1 MQKPV
6 KIEISSK
13 TIIFTVLFLVFLK
26 FLWIVRDLLFS
37 LLIAF
42 IIMSAARP
50 AVLYLEK
57 KKIPRSVS
65 AVVLFILFLVFIV
78 YILMGTI
85 NPIVYETS
93 QLIKSLPIILYQI
106 NPSLAGELNFN
117 SLSQYIP
124 NLTNQASKIAGAVF
138 SNIIFL
144 FSTLF
149 FGLYFSIEENLIKK
163 LLMRFFDE
171 KKAERVAL
179 IFEKVEKRLSAWFWG
194 ELVLMLVVG
203 ILTFIGL
210 NLIGLKYTIP
220 LAIIAGLLEVVPN
233 LGPII
238 STVPAILVALTQNY
252 FLTPVVIALY
262 FIIQQLENNL
272 IVPWVM
278 KKAVNINPI
287 LTLVAL
293 MVGGKIGGIL
303 GVLLAIPITLFIE
316 TVLVEIFQT
325 KNNN

>member
-1 MQKPV
+1 
-6 KIEISSK
+6 
-13 TIIFTVLFLVFLK
+13 
-26 FLWIVRDLLFS
+26 
-37 LLIAF
+37 
-42 IIMSAARP
+42 
-50 AVLYLEK
+50 
-57 KKIPRSVS
+57 
-65 AVVLFILFLVFIV
+65 
-78 YILMGTI
+78 MGTI